1 VQVVAR
7 VKVHLASSAV
17 DPAKVIALPYFQL
30 LGVAVGDDAPVVGD
44 GDCTASV
51 PFPALPEF
59 ADSDQSLE
67 ATEARR
73 KALLSRNFPLL
84 ECHGALD
91 YVDRDVDAFLDHF
104 IDQRYHLLEPDA
116 AAVAASA
123 AAASPGPCVVAAA
136 AAAVASAPTKAGAL
150 PVLQPLP
157 RTLAELAARPQ
168 GWLARHVFDVYR
180 TAVAAIN
187 QRARLKKADKSSE
200 CRSYF
205 PLLRAKEKSA
215 DNASY
220 GHFAVPGDADFAIA
234 DAVVEYG
241 ARRYVHHALMRENAA
256 RVLIYGPRGSIVAP
270 LRQRHDHTR
279 LLANSVRASL
289 LRDFGS
295 LVHHGGLLA
304 AIEEDNGYTAAIAA
318 MSLRNLVLLMDR
330 KRKQI
335 AELESRRKM
344 DEDDGVMSP
353 PP

>member
-1 VQVVAR
+1 
-7 VKVHLASSAV
+7 
-17 DPAKVIALPYFQL
+17 
-30 LGVAVGDDAPVVGD
+30 VGDDAPVVGD
-44 GDCTASV
+44 GDHTASV
-51 PFPALPEF
+51 PFPAVPEF

-84 ECHGALD
+84 ECHEALD
-91 YVDRDVDAFLDHF
+91 AVDRDVDAFLDHF
-104 IDQRYHLLEPDA
+104 IDQRYHLVEPDA

-123 AAASPGPCVVAAA
+123 AAAWPGPGVAA
-136 AAAVASAPTKAGAL
+136 AAAVASAPTKVGAP

-180 TAVAAIN
+180 TAVAQIN
-187 QRARLKKADKSSE
+187 VRARLKKADKNPES
-200 CRSYF
+200 RSFF
-205 PLLRAKEKSA
+205 PLLRAKDKGA
-215 DNASY
+215 DNASCGLFY
-220 GHFAVPGDADFAIA
+220 LPGDGDSAIA

-256 RVLIYGPRGSIVAP
+256 RVLNYGPRGTIVAP

-304 AIEEDNGYTAAIAA
+304 VIEEDNGYTAAIAA
-318 MSLRNLVLLMDR
+318 MSLRSLVLLMDR

-335 AELESRRKM
+335 AELETRRKM
-344 DEDDGVMSP
+344 DDDGVVSP
-353 PP
+353 PS